1 MNDNLEARPTISDI
15 EPYQQG
21 KTKLGNQ
28 TSPIKLSSNESALGC
43 SDAARKAFID
53 CQETLYRYPDDSQIE
68 LRAAIAEIHH
78 LPVEQIVCGNGS
90 EELIGLI
97 NRAYVREEDE
107 VILTENHFVMCPI
120 YAKGQGAKVV
130 LAAEHDDTI
139 DVDAIL
145 SAITNRTRLICIA
158 NPNNPTGTYVADT
171 HIRKLVENV
180 PDRILVVLDGAYAE
194 YVEASDYDA
203 GADYVL
209 RFQNVVMTRTLS
221 KIYGLAG
228 LRIGWAYAPQAVLTN
243 INKLRTP
250 FNANSAAM
258 AAATAALR
266 DQDFVAR
273 ARSHNKDALAM
284 LLPAI
289 RDMGFRVAPSVANF
303 YLIDLSTVAGGNAE
317 NAIALLKQQGI
328 IPRPAA
334 ADKHLRITVG
344 TKQENQ
350 AVLDV
355 LDSYRKS
362 LG

>member
-1 MNDNLEARPTISDI
+1 
-15 EPYQQG
+15 
-21 KTKLGNQ
+21 
-28 TSPIKLSSNESALGC
+28 
-43 SDAARKAFID
+43 
-53 CQETLYRYPDDSQIE
+53 
-68 LRAAIAEIHH
+68 
-78 LPVEQIVCGNGS
+78 
-90 EELIGLI
+90 
-97 NRAYVREEDE
+97 
-107 VILTENHFVMCPI
+107 
-120 YAKGQGAKVV
+120 
-130 LAAEHDDTI
+130 
-139 DVDAIL
+139 
-145 SAITNRTRLICIA
+145 
-158 NPNNPTGTYVADT
+158 
-171 HIRKLVENV
+171 
-180 PDRILVVLDGAYAE
+180 
-194 YVEASDYDA
+194 
-203 GADYVL
+203 
-209 RFQNVVMTRTLS
+209 MTRTLS

-289 RDMGFRVAPSVANF
+289 RDMGFRVPQSVANF
-303 YLIDLSTVAGGNAE
+303 YCIDVSSVVGGNAE

-355 LDSYRKS
+355 LDAYRKS

>member
-15 EPYQQG
+15 EPYQPG
-21 KTKLGNQ
+21 KSKSGNQ
-28 TSPIKLSSNESALGC
+28 TSPMKLSSNESALGC

-53 CQETLYRYPDDSQIE
+53 CQEALYRYPDDSQIE
-68 LRAAIAEIHH
+68 MRTAIAEIHQ

-97 NRAYVREEDE
+97 NRCYVREEDE
-107 VILTENHFVMCPI
+107 VILTQNHFVMCPI
-120 YAKGQGAKVV
+120 YAKGQGAKVI
-130 LAAEHDDTI
+130 LAAEHDDTV

-158 NPNNPTGTYVADT
+158 NPNNPTGTYVADAQ
-171 HIRKLVENV
+171 IRKLVESV
-180 PDRILVVLDGAYAE
+180 PNHVLVVLDGAYAE
-194 YVEASDYDA
+194 YVDARDYNA
-203 GADYVL
+203 GAEYVA

-266 DQDFVAR
+266 DQSFVAR

-289 RDMGFRVAPSVANF
+289 RDMGFRVTQSVANF
-303 YLIDLSTVAGGNAE
+303 YFIDVSSVVGGNTE
-317 NAIALLKQQGI
+317 NAITLLEQLGI
-328 IPRPAA
+328 IPRPAS

-344 TKQENQ
+344 TKEENQ
-350 AVLDV
+350 AVLDA
-355 LDSYRKS
+355 LGTYRRS